1 MTMLHVA
8 PPAAGMAAVLDAVDA
23 PVWEPDRDGSLT
35 CVQTYDVTP
44 DIRCFVLASPGRRF
58 RFDPG
63 QYVTVSLPQLPGVS
77 RCYTITT
84 PPTRPHTIAI
94 TVKRQ
99 EGGMFSPILHDTL
112 GVGGQLVVDGPFGN
126 FSAVHHPASRY
137 LFVSG
142 GSGVTPLMSML
153 RTLHD
158 APAGADVAFVH
169 FARTP
174 ADVPFAAELAA
185 IAAAEPSVRLT
196 VVVDDAPAG
205 TQAAWHGLRGRV
217 SAELLGTAVSDA
229 ADREAF
235 VCGPRPFMTA
245 TRESLARLGLPEA
258 RYHEESFVLADHAPA
273 EVVQAVTGVTDDS
286 GDGLTTTYAVTFT
299 RTGTTFHCRADQHVL
314 DAAWAHGLTPASSC
328 GQGLCGTC
336 KVNLLDGTVDLR
348 HAGGIRPREIAN
360 GKTLICCATPTSDL
374 VIEA

>member
-1 MTMLHVA
+1 MTTLPAA
-8 PPAAGMAAVLDAVDA
+8 PPATAMAQALDSFDA
-23 PVWEPDRDGSLT
+23 PVWEPERDGPLT
-35 CVQTYDVTP
+35 CVQTYDVTA
-44 DIRCFVLASPGRRF
+44 DIRCFVLAGPGRRF

-84 PPTRPHTIAI
+84 APTRPHSIAI

-99 EGGMFSPILHDTL
+99 DDGVFSPVLHDTL
-112 GVGGQLVVDGPFGN
+112 RVGGQLVVDGPFGD
-126 FSAVHHPASRY
+126 FSTVHHPAPAY

-185 IAAAEPSVRLT
+185 IAAAEPNVRLSL
-196 VVVDDAPAG
+196 VVDDAPAG

-217 SAELLGTAVSDA
+217 SAELLAAAVPDA
-229 ADREAF
+229 AHREAF

-245 TRESLARLGLPEA
+245 TREALTRLGVPEA
-258 RYHEESFVLADHAPA
+258 RYHEESFVLAEHAPA
-273 EVVQAVTGVTDDS
+273 EVVDAVS
-286 GDGLTTTYAVTFT
+286 GLTAEGEGPASTYAVTFT
-299 RTGTTFHCRADQHVL
+299 RSGTTFHCRTDEHVL

-336 KVNLLDGTVDLR
+336 KVTLLDGTVDLR
-348 HAGGIRPREIAN
+348 HAGGIRPREIAA

-374 VIEA
+374 VIDA